1 MARKEREKQE
11 WMGEAVTSLVPMG
24 GWRDDDGDDGGDDDD
39 DDDGDGNDKKIW
51 TLAAWSYYLLAIK
64 TT

>member
-24 GWRDDDGDDGGDDDD
+24 GWRDDDGDDSGDD
-39 DDDGDGNDKKIW
+39 DGNDKTFW
-51 TLAAWSYYLLAIK
+51 TLAAASLFAF
-64 TT
+64 

>member
-24 GWRDDDGDDGGDDDD
+24 GWRDDVDDDG
-39 DDDGDGNDKKIW
+39 DDGDGNDETNW
-51 TLAAWSYYLLAIK
+51 TLAAGSY
-64 TT
+64 

>member
-24 GWRDDDGDDGGDDDD
+24 GWRDDDGDDGGDVDDNG
-39 DDDGDGNDKKIW
+39 DDGDGILDVSCW
-51 TLAAWSYYLLAIK
+51 ELLAISY
-64 TT
+64 

>member
-24 GWRDDDGDDGGDDDD
+24 GWRDDDGDDGGDGDDNG
-39 DDDGDGNDKKIW
+39 DDGDGNDKTNW
-51 TLAAWSYYLLAIK
+51 TLAAGSY
-64 TT
+64 